1 MIDQRH
7 LHDLEQT
14 FLSQTERPD
23 QIEDLVVGAGS
34 ARLTL
39 LVSPNDR
46 MRDGTLA
53 SNFAFDVLGDVTQL
67 AAASLAPDRHVSTE
81 YFGLSKVR
89 PAESF
94 RALARARVTLY
105 QGDMAVVT
113 AVLIDDAGRPIA
125 TAHSL
130 YRLIDEVRQPEPQA
144 EPQATRTSPVEQVVW
159 QTPFGPIFPN

>member
-7 LHDLEQT
+7 LHELEQN
-14 FLSQTERPD
+14 FLAQTDRPG
-23 QIEDLVVGAGS
+23 QIETVVVGAGS
-34 ARLTL
+34 ARLSL

-67 AAASLAPDRHVSTE
+67 AASSLAPDKHLSTE

-89 PAESF
+89 PTESF
-94 RALARARVTLY
+94 RALARARVTVY
-105 QGDMAVVT
+105 QGNAAVVT
-113 AVLIDDAGRPIA
+113 AVLLDDAGRPIA

-130 YRLIDEVRQPEPQA
+130 YRLVEAAPEVMPAPRDEQPELGPSG
-144 EPQATRTSPVEQVVW
+144 PVVW